1 MWWSSFSFFFRL
13 SFESCFLRLSRLP
26 VVSAQTSVDLRA
38 DAVGSLVCEQAACGA
53 AFT

>member
-1 MWWSSFSFFFRL
+1 MWWFSFSFFRL

-26 VVSAQTSVDLRA
+26 LVSAYPTVDPRA
-38 DAVGSLVCEQAACGA
+38 DAVGSPVCEQAACEA